1 MVRVTFEPL
10 LVRRD
15 AGGHASTVGRRRP
28 ARIREDCDHGF
39 GKPRNRRA
47 LGAYR
52 RRQLFDARGARAAS
66 RVSPAGR
73 VLTPSIAGPPVTAPS
88 AFDAAAQ
95 QLGEAIWLRRLGRLR
110 ELEQQANEAQRVVE
124 GAERAR

>member
-1 MVRVTFEPL
+1 
-10 LVRRD
+10 
-15 AGGHASTVGRRRP
+15 
-28 ARIREDCDHGF
+28 
-39 GKPRNRRA
+39 
-47 LGAYR
+47 
-52 RRQLFDARGARAAS
+52 
-66 RVSPAGR
+66 

-110 ELEQQANEAQRVVE
+110 ELEQQADEAQRVVE